1 MTLEIAVFQITVT
14 PIHGL
19 NDNRA
24 RKVCTSVKEI
34 QATGENNIDY
44 HVLLSKKIVI
54 HLQKES
60 YSLRIMRA
68 KWLNDIQLRSVHK
81 IQAKN
86 SKYTAI
92 ALKHTASFPLASV
105 CFLTMLNCPTSCA
118 GYILKSKE
126 LDEAGREFINRWPL
140 AETLI
145 KTTRFPFHPVHSA
158 PSRRSQNTDK

>member
-1 MTLEIAVFQITVT
+1 MNLEIAVFQITVT

-24 RKVCTSVKEI
+24 LKACTSVKEI

-60 YSLRIMRA
+60 YSVRIMRA
-68 KWLNDIQLRSVHK
+68 KQLNDIQLRSVHK

-92 ALKHTASFPLASV
+92 APLAYV

-126 LDEAGREFINRWPL
+126 LDDAGREFINRRPL